1 MLRTAWVPVLLFA
14 VAGPAAAQSTDPLR
28 DVLLNDIP
36 FLAGYVV
43 GEACP
48 GLMNGDVPLK
58 DNAALTELGFIAVQQ
73 PGTTAGN
80 PGLVQMAR
88 SFGSHYLTVSGAL
101 NSNCEVTVLGPQ
113 AVEALREMRVTAL
126 YLIGLDLEP
135 DPANSGP
142 RDNGTVE
149 ALKLQYASDG
159 QIKAELVNGLANDGT
174 PLASFHIK
182 IEEQ

>member
-1 MLRTAWVPVLLFA
+1 MFRTAWLPVLLFA
-14 VAGPAAAQSTDPLR
+14 AAGPAAAQSTDPLR
-28 DVLLNDIP
+28 DFLLNDIP

-58 DNAALTELGFIAVQQ
+58 DNAALTELGFIAVRQ
-73 PGTTAGN
+73 PDTSAEN
-80 PGLVQMAR
+80 SGLVQMAR

-113 AVEALREMRVTAL
+113 AVEALREMRVTVL
-126 YLIGLDLEP
+126 HVMGLDLEP
-135 DPANSGP
+135 DPAHSGS

-149 ALKLQYASDG
+149 ALKMQYASDG
-159 QIKAELVNGLANDGT
+159 QIKVELVNGSANDGT
-174 PLASFHIK
+174 PSVSFHIK